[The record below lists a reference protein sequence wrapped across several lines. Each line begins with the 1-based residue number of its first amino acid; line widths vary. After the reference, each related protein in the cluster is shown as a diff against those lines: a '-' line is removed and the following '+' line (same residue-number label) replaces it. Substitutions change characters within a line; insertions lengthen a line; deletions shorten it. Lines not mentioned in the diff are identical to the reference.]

1 MKCIFRTITLISITL
16 LLIVIK
22 PGSICATAQIPDTF
36 IFKGEEY
43 SLIGKTE
50 GDFAT
55 PEQFG
60 MTAVMIHTAC
70 YRGYYATYELTEKG
84 LFLRKFTLRTKNG
97 NYLPISGVHPAI
109 TRERYQADYANLHVL
124 IPFSGKIR
132 LARGFIQ
139 KLYIHMGYQK
149 PTAFKTV
156 LDITL
161 KEGKVVRI
169 HDRSEEM
176 EKKRGAF
183 KKAYESGKIDKTI
196 EDAFSLDMKLE

>member
-1 MKCIFRTITLISITL
+1 MASIRRVTVIISL
-16 LLIVIK
+16 MGLVILAHY
-22 PGSICATAQIPDTF
+22 SSSYATAQIPDTF
-36 IFKGEEY
+36 IFEANEY

-60 MTAVMIHTAC
+60 MSAIMIHTAC
-70 YRGYYATYELTEKG
+70 YRGYYATYEITREG
-84 LFLRKFTLRTKNG
+84 IFLRKFTLREKDR
-97 NYLPISGVHPAI
+97 NYIPISGIQPLVDSQHL
-109 TRERYQADYANLHVL
+109 QATYSHLNVL
-124 IPFSGKIR
+124 VPFSGKIR
-132 LARGFIQ
+132 LGKGFIQ
-139 KLYIHMGYQK
+139 DFYVHMGYQK

-161 KEGKVVRI
+161 KDGRLVEIK
-169 HDRSEEM
+169 DRSEEM

-183 KKAYESGKIDKTI
+183 KKAYESGEMKKSI